1 MLTIIITVD
10 NRTNILKIA
19 LRLFSDRG
27 YASVGIQEIVTE
39 SKVTKPTLYHYFGS
53 KRGLLDS
60 LLEENFKNLKTSLQ
74 VATDYKRD
82 LPNSLYKITRTFF
95 NFVKENEL
103 FYRLQLSL
111 CFSSLNSEAYKAV
124 EYYNNS
130 ILKMLEDMFTA
141 ASNDHGNMKG
151 RQKRYAF
158 TFLGM
163 INNYITLYLFHHTDL
178 NDEIIYQA
186 VHQFSHG
193 IYS

>member
-1 MLTIIITVD
+1 M
-10 NRTNILKIA
+10 
-19 LRLFSDRG
+19 RLFSDRG

-53 KRGLLDS
+53 KRGLLDA
-60 LLEENFKNLKTSLQ
+60 LLEENFKKLKAPLQ
-74 VATDYKRD
+74 SSVEYKGD
-82 LPNSLYKITRTFF
+82 LPNNLFKVTRTFF
-95 NFVKENEL
+95 SFVKENEQ
-103 FYRLQLSL
+103 FYRLQLAL
-111 CFSSLNSEAYKAV
+111 CFSSPNSEAFKAIKF
-124 EYYNNS
+124 YNDS
-130 ILKMLEDMFTA
+130 IIKMLEDMFAA

-151 RQKRYAF
+151 RQKRYSF

-163 INNYITLYLFHHTDL
+163 INNYITLYLSNHTDL